1 MSTYVAL
8 LIMYNADGCDRFQAH
23 CQGVGSN
30 KATSKDQSM
39 TMASSSG
46 LSDKDIE
53 KMLLML
59 NEPKLIRASQ
69 GLEVD

>member
-1 MSTYVAL
+1 MLTAVIVSKHIAKVSAR
-8 LIMYNADGCDRFQAH
+8 D
-23 CQGVGSN
+23 

-46 LSDKDIE
+46 LSNKDIE

-59 NEPKLIRASQ
+59 NKLKLIRASQ
-69 GLEVD
+69 GLEGPRAMVGEAW